1 MIQPITPSGAED
13 YIVNDGR
20 TFKQNEPIVVH
31 SPIIS
36 PFNITIP
43 GETTAEVQTQAK
55 QSDAVGAQL
64 ILDNDYSLNFKW
76 QQYFAMKGYDMPAGW
91 TKYVKTKYVGS
102 RSPWKSTGSIMTSS
116 ATI

>member
-1 MIQPITPSGAED
+1 MED

-91 TKYVKTKYVGS
+91 TKYVKTKYVRVPVLRGS
-102 RSPWKSTGSIMTSS
+102 QREVL
-116 ATI
+116 

>member
-1 MIQPITPSGAED
+1 MIQPITPSGAD

-91 TKYVKTKYVGS
+91 TKYVKTKYGS